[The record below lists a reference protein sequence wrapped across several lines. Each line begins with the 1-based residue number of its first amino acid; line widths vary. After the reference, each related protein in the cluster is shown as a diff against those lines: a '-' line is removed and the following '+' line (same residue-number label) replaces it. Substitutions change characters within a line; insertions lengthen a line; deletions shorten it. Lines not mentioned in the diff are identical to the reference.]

1 MYPPKTSSQQ
11 MIIVWWFYRPFII
24 DRIRLFIPIINVQQ
38 DLKNIL
44 NLTTLQLYQLK
55 VLKTRTNAK
64 PNIYHQ
70 LNIIIRT

>member
-38 DLKNIL
+38 DLKK
-44 NLTTLQLYQLK
+44 YPESH
-55 VLKTRTNAK
+55 NASIVPTQGFK
-64 PNIYHQ
+64 NQ
-70 LNIIIRT
+70 N